1 MRARE
6 KARQPPT
13 VGGGFANQSPGVCVC
28 PLRQPTSISRP
39 TSSYTMDP
47 RDCIH
52 GRRFNAPCWAKHT
65 KSLWST
71 PTRLTT
77 NVSVRTHTR
86 THSHKLYYTSLHT
99 IISYHLYFFF
109 FIINIILYIIVYT
122 HAEDPTCRLLYVIVI
137 IYMNIF

>member
-1 MRARE
+1 MRE
-6 KARQPPT
+6 KRRDKPPT
-13 VGGGFANQSPGVCVC
+13 VGGGFANQSPGDLCSCV
-28 PLRQPTSISRP
+28 LYHSGRRVLAAP

-77 NVSVRTHTR
+77 NVFVHTHTLAPAII
-86 THSHKLYYTSLHT
+86 LYVTAHNNIVS
-99 IISYHLYFFF
+99 FVFF
-109 FIINIILYIIVYT
+109 FIINIIYYYCV
-122 HAEDPTCRLLYVIVI
+122 HARGGPHLPPTIGTLLLLLL
-137 IYMNIF
+137 